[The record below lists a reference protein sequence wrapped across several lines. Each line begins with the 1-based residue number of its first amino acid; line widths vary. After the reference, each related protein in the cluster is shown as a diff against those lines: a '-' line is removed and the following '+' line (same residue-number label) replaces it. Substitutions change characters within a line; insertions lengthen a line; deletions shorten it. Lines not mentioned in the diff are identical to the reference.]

1 MKVLHVVNVS
11 FVLPYY
17 IGSQFD
23 YFNQKGVQ
31 FYVACT
37 PDDLFFKFSKAKKVV
52 PIPLNILRKISIWAD
67 IKAVFKLYNVIK
79 REKIDIVIG
88 HTPKGAL
95 IGMLAAALAKID
107 KRIYFRHGLLYET
120 STGFKRSLLMQIEK
134 FTGRLATKVVC
145 VSSSVLEVSNREKL
159 SHPTKNIML
168 NKGTCNGIDATVTYN
183 KNFNSLEEIEALRT
197 KYGIEPGDQVI
208 GFVGRLVNDKGINA
222 LVAAWQELLKKKK
235 NIKLLL
241 VGPFEKRDALDQEVV
256 DYISNEKTIIH
267 TGLIEKIAPFYGLMT
282 VFVLPSYREGFPTV
296 VLEASAMEIPVITTK
311 STGCIDSII
320 ENETGLFT
328 SIKPEAIT
336 EKITYYLANEHI
348 ATEHGKNGREFVLKN
363 FDQEV
368 IWQEIDK
375 KLFH

>member
-1 MKVLHVVNVS
+1 M
-11 FVLPYY
+11 
-17 IGSQFD
+17 
-23 YFNQKGVQ
+23 
-31 FYVACT
+31 
-37 PDDLFFKFSKAKKVV
+37 V